1 MADCNILE
9 GGISIGCE
17 NNVGGIRKL
26 WLKEHSK
33 VTYTIGSP
41 SNKIATLTVDDSSK
55 FYEFEFTKNTS
66 TYVEDSNTASETG
79 TELTTQTITLV
90 LNRREQAKRDT
101 ILLLGRFKN
110 LVGIVLDS
118 NGLYWYFG
126 ETEGINLTNKTGGP
140 GTAKTDRN
148 GYTITFVG
156 SEPEEAR
163 EIEESAVL
171 AVIEA

>member
-1 MADCNILE
+1 MADCNILD
-9 GGISIGCE
+9 GGISITCD

-26 WLKEHSK
+26 WLKELSK
-33 VTYTIGSP
+33 VTAVIGSP
-41 SNKIATLTVDDSSK
+41 SNKISTLTVDDASK
-55 FYEFEFTKNTS
+55 FYEFEFTKNSS
-66 TYVEDSNTASETG
+66 TYVEDSTTAFETG

-101 ILLLGRFKN
+101 ILLLGKFKN
-110 LVGIVLDS
+110 LVAIIQDS

-126 ETEGINLTNKTGGP
+126 ESEGINLTNKTGGP

-163 EIEESAVL
+163 EVEEAAVL
-171 AVIEA
+171 SVIEA